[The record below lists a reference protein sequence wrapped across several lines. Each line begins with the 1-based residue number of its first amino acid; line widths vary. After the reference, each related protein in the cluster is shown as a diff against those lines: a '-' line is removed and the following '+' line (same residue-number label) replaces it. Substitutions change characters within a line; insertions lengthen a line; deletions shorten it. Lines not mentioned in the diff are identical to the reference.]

1 MCSTS
6 DIAKNSRVA
15 STATSFSKALQV
27 KATVER
33 KRGPL
38 HTYNEIPGDERVV
51 PLVVLLAL
59 ATRSEDD
66 RNVVGAQVQPAGDV
80 GEEGA
85 NDVLVDVDG
94 VVTFDQEPLPDDFG
108 CQVSHA
114 PPPGWSSEARRSVA
128 ADTHHAV
135 CARSVSPT
143 RCGPGP
149 SLRIHGRRLS
159 RPPRR
164 DLPGQLDEMGTP
176 DNRFDDEE
184 IDGTFEIVRGSTGRN
199 DTQDR
204 DFCADLVTFTS

>member
-33 KRGPL
+33 NRGPL

-85 NDVLVDVDG
+85 NNVLVDVDG

-108 CQVSHA
+108 CQVRMLHLLGGRPRRGGRS
-114 PPPGWSSEARRSVA
+114 PPILIMP
-128 ADTHHAV
+128 
-135 CARSVSPT
+135 CARGASVPPDADPGPGRSFCLASFWTRVSTDPTARATSSRSLTRGRRVAVSP
-143 RCGPGP
+143 RGN
-149 SLRIHGRRLS
+149 RR
-159 RPPRR
+159 
-164 DLPGQLDEMGTP
+164 
-176 DNRFDDEE
+176 
-184 IDGTFEIVRGSTGRN
+184 
-199 DTQDR
+199 
-204 DFCADLVTFTS
+204 